1 MSTKRK
7 TSSGLTKATVPTVG
21 LPHHRIEPPIRK
33 VSQPPKDVLKP
44 KPFRSILLALLPLI
58 TQKPKNMLQW
68 IKDRLREASTY
79 QGATG
84 LAGAIGYTLNPEM
97 VELIGTIVIGIISL
111 IQMAKSEKIAEKKDQ
126 Q

>member
-1 MSTKRK
+1 MPRK
-7 TSSGLTKATVPTVG
+7 KIDRAIVPTVG
-21 LPHHRIEPPIRK
+21 LPHHRVEPPIRK

-44 KPFRSILLALLPLI
+44 RRLSLILPYLLPLL

-97 VELIGTIVIGIISL
+97 IELIGSVVIGIISL
-111 IQMAKSEKIAEKKDQ
+111 IQMVKTEKIAEKKADN
-126 Q
+126 